1 MEYTEI
7 IEKTVTKFGRER
19 AIHTLTACAI
29 DLASASLRYQER
41 NPVTD
46 ENSPEKRKLYN
57 DLIDRLADMLVTC
70 DLVCEVIKRKDVRRS
85 IKQIITQLEIAIG
98 HAPLP

>member
-1 MEYTEI
+1 MEYAEI

-57 DLIDRLADMLVTC
+57 DLIERLADVLVTC
-70 DLVCEVIKRKDVRRS
+70 DLVCEVIDRKDVKRGVKHRM
-85 IKQIITQLEIAIG
+85 TQLEIAIA